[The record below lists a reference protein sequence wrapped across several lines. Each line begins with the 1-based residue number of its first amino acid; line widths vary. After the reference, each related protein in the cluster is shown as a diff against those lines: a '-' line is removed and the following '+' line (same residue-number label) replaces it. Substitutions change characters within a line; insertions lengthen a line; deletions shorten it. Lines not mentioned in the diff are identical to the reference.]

1 MRARRNSAAHFQRL
15 EPAAVAGFFVGA
27 AWPHACAR
35 LWIHLS
41 PVSPA
46 NLRLSP
52 VLPGTVFLNDDKDL
66 HAVLLFVPGV
76 PGKKGVTPGRN
87 QPKPPL
93 FGSSLAARNAG
104 NSSPIGAR
112 VHRVLKGWTVD
123 GGHLPPRM

>member
-46 NLRLSP
+46 TLRLSP

-104 NSSPIGAR
+104 NSSRTRALLCES
-112 VHRVLKGWTVD
+112 H
-123 GGHLPPRM
+123 

>member
-52 VLPGTVFLNDDKDL
+52 VLPGTVFLNADKDL
-66 HAVLLFVPGV
+66 RAVLPFVPGV
-76 PGKKGVTPGRN
+76 PGKKQFVPVST
-87 QPKPPL
+87 
-93 FGSSLAARNAG
+93 G
-104 NSSPIGAR
+104 NNFPQ
-112 VHRVLKGWTVD
+112 
-123 GGHLPPRM
+123 